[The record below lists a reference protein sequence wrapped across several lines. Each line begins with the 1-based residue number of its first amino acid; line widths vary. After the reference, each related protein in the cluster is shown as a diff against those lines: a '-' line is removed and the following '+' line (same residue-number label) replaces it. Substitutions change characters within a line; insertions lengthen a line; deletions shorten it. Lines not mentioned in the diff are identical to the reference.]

1 MTAEEMTKKKQTKK
15 KTTQFIAHISPYIVL
30 LLVK

>member
-1 MTAEEMTKKKQTKK
+1 MTAEEMTKKTKK
-15 KTTQFIAHISPYIVL
+15 KKTQFIAHISPYIVL

>member
-1 MTAEEMTKKKQTKK
+1 MTAEEMTKKQKNKNK
-15 KTTQFIAHISPYIVL
+15 TQFIAHISPYIVL

>member
-1 MTAEEMTKKKQTKK
+1 MTAEEMTKKKTKK
-15 KTTQFIAHISPYIVL
+15 TKTQFIAHISPYIVL

>member
-1 MTAEEMTKKKQTKK
+1 MTAEEMTKKPKK
-15 KTTQFIAHISPYIVL
+15 KTQFIAHISPYIVL

>member
-1 MTAEEMTKKKQTKK
+1 MTAEEMTKKKKK
-15 KTTQFIAHISPYIVL
+15 TQFIAHISPYIVL